1 MADMNSLNRPSYN
14 PALIVPPEH
23 AESPQEREKP
33 DMYTRIAELSKS
45 ERAAYI
51 EALENKIEALRAELL
66 VAYQF
71 ERENRHGD
79 R

>member
-14 PALIVPPEH
+14 PALIVPSEY

-51 EALENKIEALRAELL
+51 EALENKIEALRSELL
-66 VAYQF
+66 IAYQL

>member
-1 MADMNSLNRPSYN
+1 MADYNSMNRPSYN
-14 PALIVPPEH
+14 PALIVPSEQ

-33 DMYTRIAELSKS
+33 DIYTRLSELSKS

-51 EALENKIEALRAELL
+51 EALESKIEALRAELL
-66 VAYQF
+66 IAYQF

>member
-1 MADMNSLNRPSYN
+1 MADYNSMNRPSYN
-14 PALIVPPEH
+14 PALIVTSEH

-45 ERAAYI
+45 ERAVYI
-51 EALENKIEALRAELL
+51 EALKNKIEALRAELL

>member
-1 MADMNSLNRPSYN
+1 MADYNSMNKPSYN
-14 PALIVPPEH
+14 PALIVPSE
-23 AESPQEREKP
+23 ATESQQEREKP

-51 EALENKIEALRAELL
+51 EALESKIEALRAELL
-66 VAYQF
+66 IAYQF